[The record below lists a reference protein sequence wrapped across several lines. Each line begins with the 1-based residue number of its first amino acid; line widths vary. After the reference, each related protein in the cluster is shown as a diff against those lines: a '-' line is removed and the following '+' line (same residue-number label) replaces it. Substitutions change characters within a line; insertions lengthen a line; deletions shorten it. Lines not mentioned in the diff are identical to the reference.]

1 MEKIKLSDRGVIEL
15 PKDICDKFGLEK
27 GMEFNLYFDSDTLYL
42 KRVFK
47 SLKEKSFREVA
58 SAFREMAKKE
68 KLRDVDVTEEIRR
81 YRRKGM

>member
-1 MEKIKLSDRGVIEL
+1 MEKIRLSDRWVIEL
-15 PKDICDKFGLEK
+15 PKNIRDKFGLEK
-27 GMEFNLYFDSDTLYL
+27 GMEFNLYFDSDIIYL

>member
-1 MEKIKLSDRGVIEL
+1 MEKIKLLDRGVIEL
-15 PKDICDKFGLEK
+15 PKNIRDKFGLEK

-58 SAFREMAKKE
+58 GAFREMAKKE